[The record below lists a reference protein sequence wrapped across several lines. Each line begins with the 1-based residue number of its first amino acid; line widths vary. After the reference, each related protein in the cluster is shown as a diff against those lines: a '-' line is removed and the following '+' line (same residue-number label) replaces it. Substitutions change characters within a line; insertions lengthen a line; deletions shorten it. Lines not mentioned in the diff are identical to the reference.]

1 MSRRGKSDVPA
12 GCAFCASIRW
22 SVFVDHEKEEQAPV
36 EVGQFRPVTKGGGIR
51 QCPAC
56 GTYYRYSKITDNEPG
71 NEQHTEEFVKL
82 STAVAEAEIA
92 LERDRDAHF
101 KRVLGKRYAEP
112 LGTLGDNERRL
123 WEHFVVYR
131 SEIIPLFDLKARFQE
146 FPDVE
151 KMLDGLVAAGLVRR
165 TATPSAWQETTPVI
179 RDWNIRY
186 QIACHILDLLDIE
199 REFESSRNKLD
210 IEREFESS
218 RNKTAKPRVRGTSP
232 RR

>member
-1 MSRRGKSDVPA
+1 MSRRGKADVPA
-12 GCAFCASIRW
+12 GCAFCASVRW
-22 SVFVDHEKEEQAPV
+22 SVVIDREKEEQIPLEA
-36 EVGQFRPVTKGGGIR
+36 GRFRPMTKEGGIR
-51 QCPAC
+51 QCPSC

-92 LERDRDAHF
+92 LERDREAHF
-101 KRVLGKRYAEP
+101 KEVLGKRYAEQ
-112 LGTLGDNERRL
+112 LGTLGDDERRL
-123 WEHFVVYR
+123 WEHFVVHR

-151 KMLDGLVAAGLVRR
+151 RMLDSLVAAGLVQR
-165 TATPSAWQETTPVI
+165 TVTPSVWQETTPVI

-186 QIACHILDLLDIE
+186 QITCPTLDLLEIGRD
-199 REFESSRNKLD
+199 FETSRKP
-210 IEREFESS
+210 E
-218 RNKTAKPRVRGTSP
+218 KTRIRRKSP

>member
-1 MSRRGKSDVPA
+1 MSRCVKADVPA
-12 GCAFCASIRW
+12 GCAFCASVRW
-22 SVFVDHEKEEQAPV
+22 SVVVDREKEEQIPV
-36 EVGQFRPVTKGGGIR
+36 EAGRFRPMTKGGGIR

-92 LERDRDAHF
+92 LERDREAHF
-101 KRVLGKRYAEP
+101 KEVLGKRYAEQ
-112 LGTLGDNERRL
+112 LGTFGDDERRL
-123 WEHFVVYR
+123 WEHFVVHR

-146 FPDVE
+146 YPDVE
-151 KMLDGLVAAGLVRR
+151 RMLESLVAAGLVQRSV
-165 TATPSAWQETTPVI
+165 TPSVWQETTPVI

-186 QIACHILDLLDIE
+186 QITCPTLDLLEIGRD
-199 REFESSRNKLD
+199 FKTSRKP
-210 IEREFESS
+210 E
-218 RNKTAKPRVRGTSP
+218 KTRIRRKSP

>member
-1 MSRRGKSDVPA
+1 MPRCEKADVPA
-12 GCAFCASIRW
+12 GCAFCASVRW
-22 SVFVDHEKEEQAPV
+22 SVFVDREKEEQVPV
-36 EVGQFRPVTKGGGIR
+36 EAERFRPVTKGGEIR

-71 NEQHTEEFVKL
+71 NEQHTEEFIKL

-112 LGTLGDNERRL
+112 LGTLGNDERRL
-123 WEHFVVYR
+123 WEHFVMHR
-131 SEIIPLFDLKARFQE
+131 SETIPLFNLKARFQE

-151 KMLDGLVAAGLVRR
+151 RMLNNLVAAGLVQR
-165 TATPSAWQETTPVI
+165 TVTPSVWQETTPVI

-186 QIACHILDLLDIE
+186 QIACPIPDLLDIG
-199 REFESSRNKLD
+199 RDFEASRKPG
-210 IEREFESS
+210 
-218 RNKTAKPRVRGTSP
+218 KTRTRGTSP

>member
-1 MSRRGKSDVPA
+1 MTKNSDGRSVSRRGKADVPA

-22 SVFVDHEKEEQAPV
+22 SVFVDHGKEEQVPV
-36 EVGQFRPVTKGGGIR
+36 EAERFRPATKGNGIR

-56 GTYYRYSKITDNEPG
+56 GTYYRYSKITDNEPE

-101 KRVLGKRYAEP
+101 KKVLGKRYAEP
-112 LGTLGDNERRL
+112 LETLGDDERRL
-123 WEHFVVYR
+123 WEHFIVHR
-131 SEIIPLFDLKARFQE
+131 SEIIPLFNLKARFQE

-151 KMLDGLVAAGLVRR
+151 RKLDSLVAAGLVQR
-165 TATPSAWQETTPVI
+165 TVMPSVWQETTPVI

-186 QIACHILDLLDIE
+186 QITCPILDLLDIDHD
-199 REFESSRNKLD
+199 FATSR
-210 IEREFESS
+210 
-218 RNKTAKPRVRGTSP
+218 KPGRTRIRGRSP
-232 RR
+232 RP